1 MQNRAEGGIKRMKP
15 ITKEASRTFRL
26 CIDSYD
32 NQVPEGR
39 LFHPSLENG
48 AFHFRSL
55 TQLVLK
61 IEQLLDDARFPQS
74 FTAKRSFAPIH
85 LLAPDESS
93 EDQASV
99 GARGTFLLRL
109 IFRQHTT
116 WQGTVT
122 WLEGKGEQNFRSV
135 LELIILM
142 DSALEGSGNS

>member
-1 MQNRAEGGIKRMKP
+1 MK
-15 ITKEASRTFRL
+15 ISREASRTFRL
-26 CIDSYD
+26 CIDSYE
-32 NQVPEGR
+32 NEVPEGR
-39 LFHPSLENG
+39 LFHPNLENG

-61 IEQLLDDARFPQS
+61 IEQLLDDMKFPQS

-85 LLAPDESS
+85 MLSPDDSS
-93 EDQASV
+93 MEEART
-99 GARGTFLLRL
+99 GALGTFILRL

-122 WLEGKGEQNFRSV
+122 WLEGEGEQNFRSV

-142 DSALEGSGNS
+142 NSALLEPENDI